1 MSSGRIERYTA
12 GVAPGFRPAFFVS
25 SSTYRP
31 CKESRT
37 HATTAE
43 PAPFDGA
50 LVIDKPKG
58 KTSHDVVDAV
68 RHLAG
73 FRQIGHLGTLDP
85 LATGVLVLLLGRATR
100 LVQFYSGRRKRYS
113 AGFRFGFAT
122 DTYDSD
128 GEAQGPDA
136 PPSLDRAT
144 LEKLAAERVGR
155 FEQMPPSF
163 SAKKIHG
170 RPAYELAR
178 KKQPVELK
186 PVEVEVFEYR
196 LTEIEGSIARF
207 VIECSSGTY
216 IRALAHEMGQK
227 LGCGAHLAEIT
238 RLAVG
243 EFSLEQAIKLEELA
257 EARAS
262 RKVCRLSDPAGKFA
276 AEFSAGECAAGCRAA
291 RASRHEVQCDDLA
304 NSAGARGAAAGC
316 DVGTRRRRASA
327 AATARLQSARQTDRH
342 RGSGGSA
349 NVSAHRGVRATAL
362 VRQAISSGLGSALFR
377 TSPCNI
383 TALVRFHR

>member
-1 MSSGRIERYTA
+1 MPRQ
-12 GVAPGFRPAFFVS
+12 PQ
-25 SSTYRP
+25 
-31 CKESRT
+31 
-37 HATTAE
+37 

-50 LVIDKPKG
+50 LVINKPKG

-100 LVQFYSGRRKRYS
+100 LVQFYAGRRKRYT

-128 GEAQGPDA
+128 GEAQGQDA
-136 PPSLDRAT
+136 APVLDAAL
-144 LEKLAAERVGR
+144 LEKFAAERIGR

-163 SAKKIHG
+163 SAKKVHG

-186 PVEVEVFEYR
+186 PVEVELFDYKLV
-196 LTEIEGSIARF
+196 EIAGNIARF

-216 IRALAHEMGQK
+216 IRSLAHEMGQK

-238 RLAVG
+238 RTAVG
-243 EFSLEQAIKLEELA
+243 EFSMEQAITLEELLDA
-257 EARAS
+257 KKS
-262 RKVCRLSDPAGKFA
+262 GKFA
-276 AEFSAGECAAGCRAA
+276 DC
-291 RASRHEVQCDDLA
+291 LI
-304 NSAGARGAAAGC
+304 
-316 DVGTRRRRASA
+316 
-327 AATARLQSARQTDRH
+327 RLENLLPNFPR
-342 RGSGGSA
+342 A
-349 NVSAHRGVRATAL
+349 NVLPVIEKRVRHGAKFNILLSQLQPGRVETPPGATTKL
-362 VRQAISSGLGSALFR
+362 DGGEPKPPRLRVFGPQDKLIAIAEAVVPR
-377 TSPCNI
+377 TYQPI
-383 TALVRFHR
+383 VVFEPLP